1 MIFDST
7 KKKLENLPRKKT
19 SDYTQD
25 GSLLKDGRKIG
36 SFSCE
41 CDVKN
46 PTIAAT
52 KGIKNP
58 VCFVCGGHIE

>member
-7 KKKLENLPRKKT
+7 KKKSENSPRKKG
-19 SDYTQD
+19 DYTKD
-25 GSLLKDGRKIG
+25 GSLLSDGTKIG
-36 SFSCE
+36 SFSCQ

-52 KGIKNP
+52 KGIHNP
-58 VCFVCGGHIE
+58 VCFVCGGHVD